1 MVDIQ
6 PQSTQPISDDQ
17 ELAKVLAG
25 ISETA
30 DDSNLQ
36 FDPPSLEAETTTN
49 DTPQGDA
56 SVMPAPMQP
65 IADPS
70 VNPLPPS
77 DGMTT
82 PLPTPNPPVMPAMP
96 GPAGDLGSIKRNAID
111 ALKPLLG
118 KLQSSPEDTF
128 DAYLLII
135 RSTDDSSLINEAYAA
150 AQNIN
155 DETRKAQALL
165 EIVKE
170 IDYLS
175 NQK

>member
-25 ISETA
+25 ISQTA

-36 FDPPSLEAETTTN
+36 FEAPAI
-49 DTPQGDA
+49 DQPMD
-56 SVMPAPMQP
+56 SPAPAVPAPPADTMQ
-65 IADPS
+65 AAVAAS
-70 VNPLPPS
+70 
-77 DGMTT
+77 
-82 PLPTPNPPVMPAMP
+82 PLPTPNPPAPTA
-96 GPAGDLGSIKRNAID
+96 PAGDLGDIKKNAINS
-111 ALKPLLG
+111 LKPLLG

-150 AQNIN
+150 AQNIS

-175 NQK
+175 NPK

>member
-25 ISETA
+25 ISQTA

-36 FDPPSLEAETTTN
+36 FDNPTIEQPVEGQPPIIESE
-49 DTPQGDA
+49 PQFDIPA
-56 SVMPAPMQP
+56 MPAPMAP
-65 IADPS
+65 ISEPA
-70 VNPLPPS
+70 
-77 DGMTT
+77 TT
-82 PLPTPNPPVMPAMP
+82 PLPTPNPPATPDVSAPV
-96 GPAGDLGSIKRNAID
+96 GGLGDIKKNAID
-111 ALKPLLG
+111 SLRPLLG

-135 RSTDDSSLINEAYAA
+135 RSTDDSSLIGEAYAA
-150 AQNIN
+150 AQNIA

-175 NQK
+175 NPK

>member
-25 ISETA
+25 ISQTA
-30 DDSNLQ
+30 DDANLQ
-36 FDPPSLEAETTTN
+36 FEPPVADQLIES
-49 DTPQGDA
+49 
-56 SVMPAPMQP
+56 PAPTPPAVDPMQNV
-65 IADPS
+65 AAAAAS
-70 VNPLPPS
+70 
-77 DGMTT
+77 
-82 PLPTPNPPVMPAMP
+82 PLPTPNAPSAPA
-96 GPAGDLGSIKRNAID
+96 PAGNLNDIKKNAID
-111 ALKPLLG
+111 SLKPLLG

-150 AQNIN
+150 AQNIS

-175 NQK
+175 NPK